1 MKEKN
6 TAQIID
12 SLEKQLDHRLDKLW
26 KIFSWTSSILIAI
39 CGGVIA
45 LTRKGLVELGVSD
58 RILFSI
64 VVIVLATY
72 GILWIKEN
80 LNMEEKIRNQL
91 DKIFTDNIKYSDYAE
106 LRPDKAKFGYKIVI
120 WLLGITAIMAIWVD
134 LIPSCIC

>member
-91 DKIFTDNIKYSDYAE
+91 DKIFTDNIKYSDYTE